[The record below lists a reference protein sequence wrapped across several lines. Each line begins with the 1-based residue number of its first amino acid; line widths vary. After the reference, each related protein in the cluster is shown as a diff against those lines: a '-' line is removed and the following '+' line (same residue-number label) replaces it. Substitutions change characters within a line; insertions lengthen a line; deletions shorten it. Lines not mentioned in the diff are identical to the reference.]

1 VLDERMDAFVSASGV
16 RYVTLVRPQEPRAAT
31 L

>member
-1 VLDERMDAFVSASGV
+1 VLDERMDVFVSANNV
-16 RYVTLVRPQEPRAAT
+16 RYVTLVRPQEPRAAA